1 MLKDID
7 QLKKAL
13 PDMKKLSGIEPE
25 LQTIRDERKKIQRD
39 LDVTKELIAGKEE
52 YIQQVKA

>member
-1 MLKDID
+1 
-7 QLKKAL
+7 
-13 PDMKKLSGIEPE
+13 MKKLSGIEPE

-39 LDVTKELIAGKEE
+39 LDVTKEQIAGKEE

>member
-1 MLKDID
+1 
-7 QLKKAL
+7 
-13 PDMKKLSGIEPE
+13 MKKLSGIEPE

-52 YIQQVKA
+52 LIQQVKA

>member
-39 LDVTKELIAGKEE
+39 LDVTKEQIAGKEE